1 MPGLRF
7 FALILA
13 LSLSLPLSLRA
24 AAAADTASDGP
35 AVVVFD
41 GSGSMWGNV
50 GTAKLTKLDLVR
62 QALRTS
68 LPSLSPRVKLGLM
81 SFGQRRRADCS
92 DVEVVAP
99 TEAGPPERILSLAD
113 KLNPKGKGPLSL
125 ALREAAQQIPTDS
138 GGSIIAIHDGVDNCG
153 QDPCAAA
160 ADIAKSNPKA
170 RIYLISF
177 GLEPVLAKSLTC
189 VGTATQGKTFDAQSS
204 AQLQEALDTA
214 LTLANLERVDPKT
227 GIAVPMPKAA
237 TPPAPVGEPGL
248 RLTAALTDDGKPLAA
263 ALRWT
268 VAKADAPEKIL
279 TSARTRALD
288 VDLTPGSYVVEGKLG
303 QVTIRKT
310 FDVAPDAPTVAKLS
324 LDAGVLNIKAQA
336 APDGTALSNPLIT
349 VSAKSAAGGNRDQ
362 PVWIGH
368 DGATQL
374 VLPTGTY
381 VVRVEDGLASQSTEL
396 TIAAGS
402 GADFSPVLGAG
413 RLELSAIT
421 AANGEPLA
429 DVTYTVEEDDPESPA
444 GRREVARSA
453 DPAAAFTLPAGTYY
467 VSARSGAAEVHDRIA
482 LGSGD
487 TIKHIAKL
495 NLVTVAINVSQTV
508 GATNTGAPAQTVA
521 APVVIRV
528 LSEDGKSREFART
541 HGTAGTFRLPPARYR
556 VEAEII
562 GVNVRSLGV
571 IDLTNGRGGNVQL
584 KLDQGEVS
592 IAAASTQA
600 GRSWRIEDGEGRTV
614 MHSGRSG
621 SQKFLLAPG
630 RYVLLTSLAERES
643 EQPFD
648 LKTAERLQLTA
659 GQP

>member
-1 MPGLRF
+1 MPGLRLF
-7 FALILA
+7 TLILA
-13 LSLSLPLSLRA
+13 LSFPLSLRV
-24 AAAADTASDGP
+24 AAADATSDGP
-35 AVVVFD
+35 AIIVFD
-41 GSGSMWGNV
+41 GSGSMWGTV
-50 GTAKLTKLDLVR
+50 GTEKPAKLDLVR

-68 LPSLSPRVKLGLM
+68 LPSLSPRVRLGLM
-81 SFGQRRRADCS
+81 SLGQRRRADCS

-99 TEAGPPERILSLAD
+99 PEAGPPERILSLAD
-113 KLNPKGKGPLSL
+113 KLNPKGKGPLAL
-125 ALREAAQQIPTDS
+125 ALREAAKQIPSDN

-153 QDPCAAA
+153 QDVCAAS

-170 RIYLISF
+170 RVYLISF
-177 GLEPVLAKSLTC
+177 GLEAPLVKSLTC
-189 VGTATQGKTFDAQSS
+189 VGTATQGKTFDAQNS

-214 LTLANLERVDPKT
+214 LTLANLERVDPQT
-227 GIAVPMPKAA
+227 GVAVPMPKAA

-263 ALRWT
+263 ALRWSIAR
-268 VAKADAPEKIL
+268 VDAPDKIL
-279 TSARTRALD
+279 TSARTRELD
-288 VDLTPGSYVVEGKLG
+288 VDLDPGSYIVEGKLG

-310 FDVAPDAPTVAKLS
+310 FEVVPNAPTAAKLS
-324 LDAGVLNIKAQA
+324 LNAGVLNIKAQA
-336 APDGTALSNPLIT
+336 TRDGTALSNPLIT
-349 VSAKSAAGGNRDQ
+349 VSAKSGGSENKDR

-374 VLPTGTY
+374 VLPAGAY
-381 VVRVEDGLASQSTEL
+381 LVRVEDGLVSQSTEL
-396 TIAAGS
+396 TITAGS
-402 GADFSPVLGAG
+402 GTDFSPVLGAG
-413 RLELSAIT
+413 RLELSAVT
-421 AANGEPLA
+421 AANGEPLT
-429 DVTYTVEEDDPESPA
+429 DVTYTIEEDDPESPA

-453 DPAAAFTLPAGTYY
+453 DPSATFTLPAGTYY
-467 VSARSGAAEVHDRIA
+467 VSARSGAAEAHDRIA

-487 TIKHIAKL
+487 TIKHAAKL
-495 NLVTVAINVSQTV
+495 NLVTVAINVSQAIAADTS
-508 GATNTGAPAQTVA
+508 ATAQTVA

-528 LSEDGKSREFART
+528 LSEDGKAREFART
-541 HGTAGTFRLPPARYR
+541 HGTAGTFKLPPARYR

-592 IAAASTQA
+592 VAAASAQS

-621 SQKFLLAPG
+621 SQTFRLAPG
-630 RYVLLTSLAERES
+630 RYVLLSSVAERES

-648 LKTAERLQLTA
+648 LKTGERLQLTA

>member
-7 FALILA
+7 FTLLLA
-13 LSLSLPLSLRA
+13 LWLSFPLCIGA

-35 AVVVFD
+35 AIVVFD

-50 GTAKLTKLDLVR
+50 GTEKLAKLDLVK

-99 TEAGPPERILSLAD
+99 PEAGPPERILSLAD
-113 KLNPKGKGPLSL
+113 KLNPKGKGPLAQ
-125 ALREAAQQIPTDS
+125 ALREAATQIPTDS

-170 RIYLISF
+170 RVYLISF
-177 GLEPVLAKSLTC
+177 GLEAAQVKSLTC

-204 AQLQEALDTA
+204 AQLQETLDAA
-214 LTLANLERVDPKT
+214 LTLANLERVDPQT

-279 TSARTRALD
+279 TTARTRELD
-288 VDLTPGSYVVEGKLG
+288 VDLAPGSYIVEGKLG
-303 QVTIRKT
+303 QVTIRRT
-310 FDVAPDAPTVAKLS
+310 FDVVADAPTVAKIS
-324 LDAGVLNIKAQA
+324 LDAGVLNVKAQA
-336 APDGTALSNPLIT
+336 ASDGTALSNPLIT
-349 VSAKSAAGGNRDQ
+349 VSAKSGGSENKDR
-362 PVWIGH
+362 PVWIGN

-374 VLPTGTY
+374 VLPAGSY
-381 VVRVEDGLASQSTEL
+381 VVRVEDGFASQSTEL
-396 TIAAGS
+396 TITAGS

-429 DVTYTVEEDDPESPA
+429 DVTYSIEEDDPESPA

-453 DPAAAFTLPAGTYY
+453 DPAAIFTLPAGTYY
-467 VSARSGAAEVHDRIA
+467 VSARSGAAEAHDRIA
-482 LGSGD
+482 LGSGV
-487 TIKHIAKL
+487 TIKHAAKL
-495 NLVTVAINVSQTV
+495 NLVTVAINVSQAV
-508 GATNTGAPAQTVA
+508 AADAGATAQAVA

-528 LSEDGKSREFART
+528 LSEDGKSREFARA
-541 HGTAGTFRLPPARYR
+541 HGTTGTFKLPPARYR

-592 IAAASTQA
+592 VAAASPQT

-621 SQKFLLAPG
+621 SQTFRLAPG
-630 RYVLLTSLAERES
+630 RYVLLSSVAERET
-643 EQPFD
+643 EQPFE
-648 LKTAERLQLTA
+648 LKTGQRLQLTA